1 MALDLPL
8 IWAAII
14 AFAVFM
20 YVVLD
25 GFDLG
30 TGILFPLAPAATDRD
45 VMMNSIAPVWDGN
58 ETWLVLGG
66 AGLFV
71 AFPAAYAILLPA
83 FYLPIIVMLL
93 ALVFRGVA
101 FEFRFKAER
110 SRAVWDVAF
119 AAGSTL
125 AAFAQGVVLGGAIE
139 GVAVQGRSFAGGTFD
154 WATPFALLC
163 GFGLVAGYA
172 LLGATWLVL
181 KTEGALQAR
190 AIRAGRVALLLVAL
204 FVGLVSLWTPFVHPH
219 VAERWFTWPNLVLL
233 APLPLATLL
242 LFALV
247 WRSLAGRP
255 HGGPFLGALGIF
267 ALSYLGLGISLWP
280 YAVPYAIS
288 FRAAAA
294 ADPSLAFMLVGV
306 IVTMPLIL
314 AYTAHNYWV
323 FRGKAGSTGYHP

>member
-1 MALDLPL
+1 MTLDLPL
-8 IWAAII
+8 IWAVII

-30 TGILFPLAPAATDRD
+30 TGILFPMTRDERDRD
-45 VMMNSIAPVWDGN
+45 IMMNSIAPVWDGN

-83 FYLPIIVMLL
+83 FYIPLIAMLI
-93 ALVFRGVA
+93 ALIFRGVA
-101 FEFRFKAER
+101 FEFRFKAQR
-110 SRAVWDVAF
+110 SRPVWDFAF

-125 AAFAQGVVLGGAIE
+125 AGFAQGVVLGGAIE
-139 GVAVQGRSFAGGTFD
+139 GVRVEGRSFSGGSFD

-163 GFGLVAGYA
+163 GLGVVAGYA
-172 LLGATWLVL
+172 LLGAGWLVL
-181 KTEGALQAR
+181 KTEGTLQRR
-190 AIRAGRVALLLVAL
+190 AIRAGRIALVLVAL
-204 FVGLVSLWTPFVHPH
+204 FVALVSLWTPFVHPH
-219 VAERWFTWPNLVLL
+219 VAARWFTWPNMLL
-233 APLPLATLL
+233 LSPLPLGTLV

-247 WRSLAGRP
+247 WRSLGRTS

-288 FRAAAA
+288 FRDAAAA
-294 ADPSLAFMLVGV
+294 EPGLAFMLVGT
-306 IVTMPLIL
+306 IITMPLIL

-323 FRGKAGSTGYHP
+323 FRGKAGTVGYHT

>member
-1 MALDLPL
+1 MTLDLPL
-8 IWAAII
+8 IWAVII

-30 TGILFPLAPAATDRD
+30 TGILFPMTRDATERD

-71 AFPAAYAILLPA
+71 TFPAAYAILLPA
-83 FYLPIIVMLL
+83 FYIPLVVMLI

-101 FEFRFKAER
+101 FEFRFKAAR
-110 SRAVWDVAF
+110 SRPLWDFAF

-139 GVAVQGRSFAGGTFD
+139 GVRVAGRSFAGGSFD

-163 GFGLVAGYA
+163 GLGVVAGYA
-172 LLGATWLVL
+172 LLGAGWLVL
-181 KTEGALQAR
+181 KAEGALQRR
-190 AIRAGRVALLLVAL
+190 AIRAGRIALLLVAL
-204 FVGLVSLWTPFVHPH
+204 FVALVSLWTPFVHPH
-219 VAERWFTWPNLVLL
+219 VAARWFTWPNALLL
-233 APLPLATLL
+233 APLPLLTLV

-247 WRSLAGRP
+247 WRSLGRRP
-255 HGGPFLGALGIF
+255 HAGPFLGALGIF

-280 YAVPYAIS
+280 YAVPYAIP
-288 FRAAAA
+288 FRDAAAA
-294 ADPSLAFMLVGV
+294 EPGLAFMLIGTL
-306 IVTMPLIL
+306 VTMPLIL

-323 FRGKAGSTGYHP
+323 FRGKAGTVGYHT